1 MIGSILLYGI
11 LNVLLCLICGPLFEG
26 VSRKYVKANIAHGRR
41 GPLTGALQPFWDIAK
56 LLGKEDLETGGW
68 LQRLAPILCMGSVLA
83 AALLAPVGGRPPF
96 EFAGD
101 FIVLIYFLT
110 LASIAIM
117 LGAMAGGTSYTM
129 TGGLREIM
137 TLLLVDLVVAVSFL
151 TVMINTRTLRIG
163 DWLVWQASVGPSFST
178 ILAMI
183 PILLIL
189 PAQFGKIPFDIP
201 EAEQELMGGPFAE
214 MSGRKL
220 AIFKWALYAKQFVV
234 SALFVQVFLP
244 WPVTGLPVIDILLTL
259 VKILIV
265 FILVGVIE
273 VLMPRLK
280 INQAL
285 HYYAS
290 LFVIGAMAIVMAYLG
305 A

>member
-1 MIGSILLYGI
+1 MIGSILIYGV
-11 LNVLLCLICGPLFEG
+11 LNVVLCLVCGPLFEG
-26 VSRKYVKANIAHGRR
+26 VSRKYVKANIAHGRK

-56 LLGKEDLETGGW
+56 LMGKEDLETGGM
-68 LQRLAPILCMGSVLA
+68 LQRLAPILCMASVLTA
-83 AALLAPVGGRPPF
+83 AILTPVGGQPPF

-101 FIVLIYFLT
+101 FIVLLYFLS

-151 TVMINTRTLRIG
+151 TVMIHTRTLRIG
-163 DWLVWQASVGPSFST
+163 EWLVWQASMGPSLSMF
-178 ILAMI
+178 LAAI

-201 EAEQELMGGPFAE
+201 EADQELMGGPFAE

-234 SALFVQVFLP
+234 SALFVQVFIP
-244 WPVTGLPVIDILLTL
+244 WPVIGIPAIDVVLTV